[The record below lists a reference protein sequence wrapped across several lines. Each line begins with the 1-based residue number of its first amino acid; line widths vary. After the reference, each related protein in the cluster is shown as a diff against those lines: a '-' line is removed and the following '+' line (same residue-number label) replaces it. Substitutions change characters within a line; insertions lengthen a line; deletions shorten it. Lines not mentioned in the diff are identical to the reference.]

1 MVVNAPHIILAQNY
15 INTKFN
21 VYKTSKSSISLGSA
35 ERVSRSRKIFQNE
48 KAVKCGFLESATYCQ
63 PGRFDHSAI
72 TRKSTDFPCNL

>member
-35 ERVSRSRKIFQNE
+35 ERVSRSLGSIADTEGSGDK
-48 KAVKCGFLESATYCQ
+48 L
-63 PGRFDHSAI
+63 
-72 TRKSTDFPCNL
+72 